1 MTKLEFDVLDD
12 RKEMDS
18 MKMYAVLTGAI
29 ENEENYEGVL
39 KHEDSCGLFSIYR
52 HAETTATIV
61 VHSESSGEDSAYL
74 SLIGEKDK
82 IKDALKGIESIIL
95 KRIKLKQISES
106 EK

>member
-1 MTKLEFDVLDD
+1 MAKLEFDVLDD

-29 ENEENYEGVL
+29 ENIENYERVL
-39 KHEDSCGLFSIYR
+39 KHEDSCGLFSVYR
-52 HAETTATIV
+52 DARTTTTIS

-74 SLIGEKDK
+74 SLIGEEDK
-82 IKDALKGIESIIL
+82 INDALKGIESIIL

>member
-18 MKMYAVLTGAI
+18 MKMYAVLAGAI
-29 ENEENYEGVL
+29 ENKENYERVL
-39 KHEDSCGLFSIYR
+39 KHEDSCGLFSVYR
-52 HAETTATIV
+52 DAETTATIS

-74 SLIGEKDK
+74 SLIGEEDK